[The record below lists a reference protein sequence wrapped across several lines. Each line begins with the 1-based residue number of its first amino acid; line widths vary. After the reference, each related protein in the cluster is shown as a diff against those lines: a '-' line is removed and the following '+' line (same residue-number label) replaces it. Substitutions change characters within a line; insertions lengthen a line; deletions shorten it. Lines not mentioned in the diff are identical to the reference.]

1 LAAGSEEDEMNQALY
16 FGGAS
21 GFSVKAYAPRRHS
34 GRTVGGSGRSPLLF
48 SGFRRLHA
56 ESPGGWKFHFAKRV
70 GLVLLSAIVCSCA
83 AVQAETK
90 MTIAYSSIGPM
101 ATGVWMAKESGAF
114 NRYGIQADIIL
125 ITSGPVAVQS
135 LIGGDLQAV
144 SAASNAVINAILNGA
159 PIIAV
164 GGTANRP
171 YHRLFV
177 QPEINRL
184 EDLRGKTLGVT
195 RFGSIT
201 DNLTRILLRRNGLE
215 GAANVRQM
223 GGTIEVAAAF
233 QNRLIAGAVTSELRV
248 TPPSQP
254 KILVR
259 LVDMGIPYS
268 MNMIAVQRE
277 YYRRNP
283 EAVEKMVRAYAEG
296 IAFMNQNKERAI
308 KIITKYSRLSD
319 PRMIEEHYNDSV
331 SYLDRIPRAEP
342 EAVQTILEFMG
353 KKGMP
358 VETFQDNA
366 IVEKLTREGFFDKLY
381 KKS

>member
-1 LAAGSEEDEMNQALY
+1 MKHAVY
-16 FGGAS
+16 FGGTF
-21 GFSVKAYAPRRHS
+21 GFSVNRYSSQRDRV
-34 GRTVGGSGRSPLLF
+34 RTVGATGWSPLLLVALC
-48 SGFRRLHA
+48 SIVLTCAPAHA
-56 ESPGGWKFHFAKRV
+56 
-70 GLVLLSAIVCSCA
+70 
-83 AVQAETK
+83 QTK
-90 MTIAYSSIGPM
+90 MTVAYSSIGPM

-114 NRYGIQADIIL
+114 EKYGIQGDIIL

-135 LIGGDLQAV
+135 LIGGDLNAV
-144 SAASNAVINAILNGA
+144 SAASNAVINAVLNGA

-164 GGTANRP
+164 GGTANKP

-184 EDLRGKTLGVT
+184 EDLRGKSLGVT

-201 DNLTRILLRRNGLE
+201 DNLTRILLRKHGLE
-215 GAANVRQM
+215 GAVNVRQM

-277 YYRRNP
+277 YYKRHP
-283 EAVEKMVRAYAEG
+283 EAVENMVRAYADG
-296 IAFMNQNKERAI
+296 LAFMHRNKERAL
-308 KIITKYSRLSD
+308 KIIAKYSRLTDS
-319 PRMIEEHYNDSV
+319 RMIEDFYNDSAT
-331 SYLDRIPRAEP
+331 YLDRIPRAEP
-342 EAVQTILEFMG
+342 EAVQTILEFSG
-353 KKGMP
+353 KKGVP

-366 IVEKLTREGFFDKLY
+366 IIDKLTREGFFDKLY

>member
-1 LAAGSEEDEMNQALY
+1 MKQTPTTKILFIFLCI
-16 FGGAS
+16 F
-21 GFSVKAYAPRRHS
+21 FSSVVVHAQTKT
-34 GRTVGGSGRSPLLF
+34 TV
-48 SGFRRLHA
+48 
-56 ESPGGWKFHFAKRV
+56 
-70 GLVLLSAIVCSCA
+70 
-83 AVQAETK
+83 
-90 MTIAYSSIGPM
+90 AYSSIGPM
-101 ATGVWMAKESGAF
+101 ATGIWMAKESGAF
-114 NRYGIQADIIL
+114 EKYGIQADIIL
-125 ITSGPVAVQS
+125 ITSGPVAVQA
-135 LIGGDLQAV
+135 LIGGDLHVV
-144 SAASNAVINAILNGA
+144 SAASNAVINAVLNGA

-177 QPEINRL
+177 QPEINRM
-184 EDLRGKTLGVT
+184 EDLRGKALGVT

-201 DNLTRILLRRNGLE
+201 DNLTRILLRKNGLE
-215 GAANVRQM
+215 GAVNVRQM

-233 QNRLIAGAVTSELRV
+233 QNRLIADAVTSELRV

-283 EAVEKMVRAYAEG
+283 DAVENMVRAYADG
-296 IAFMNQNKERAI
+296 IAFMNRQKERGL
-308 KIITKYSRLSD
+308 KIITKYSRLTD
-319 PRMIEEHYNDSV
+319 PKMIEEHYNDSV
-331 SYLDRIPRAEP
+331 TYLERIPKAEP

-353 KKGMP
+353 KKGIP
-358 VETFQDNA
+358 AETFQDNS

>member
-1 LAAGSEEDEMNQALY
+1 MVYRLFQLAFLLALY
-16 FGGAS
+16 VVSS
-21 GFSVKAYAPRRHS
+21 GV
-34 GRTVGGSGRSPLLF
+34 
-48 SGFRRLHA
+48 
-56 ESPGGWKFHFAKRV
+56 
-70 GLVLLSAIVCSCA
+70 A
-83 AVQAETK
+83 AAQTK
-90 MTIAYSSIGPM
+90 MTVAYSSIGPM
-101 ATGVWMAKESGAF
+101 ATGVWMAKDSGAF
-114 NRYGIQADIIL
+114 DRNGIQADIIL
-125 ITSGPVAVQS
+125 ITSGPVSVQS

-144 SAASNAVINAILNGA
+144 SAASNAAINAILSGA

-177 QPEINRL
+177 QPEITRL

-215 GAANVRQM
+215 GAVNVRQM

-296 IAFMNQNKERAI
+296 IAFMNHNKERAI
-308 KIITKYSRLSD
+308 NIITKYSRLSD
-319 PRMIEEHYNDSV
+319 PQMIEDHYNDSV
-331 SYLDRIPRAEP
+331 TYLERIPRAEP
-342 EAVQTILEFMG
+342 EGVQTILDFSG
-353 KKGMP
+353 KKGVTM
-358 VETFQDNA
+358 ETLMDNS
-366 IVEKLTREGFFDKLY
+366 IVDKLTREGFFDKLY

>member
-1 LAAGSEEDEMNQALY
+1 MRSKYAVVTLALAFLAA
-16 FGGAS
+16 
-21 GFSVKAYAPRRHS
+21 SVA
-34 GRTVGGSGRSPLLF
+34 
-48 SGFRRLHA
+48 
-56 ESPGGWKFHFAKRV
+56 FAKSVR
-70 GLVLLSAIVCSCA
+70 A
-83 AVQAETK
+83 QTK
-90 MTIAYSSIGPM
+90 MTVAYSSIGPM
-101 ATGVWMAKESGAF
+101 AAGVWMAKESGAF
-114 NRYGIQADIIL
+114 EKYGIQADILL
-125 ITSGPVAVQS
+125 ITSGPVSVQA
-135 LIGGDLQAV
+135 LIGGDLHVV
-144 SAASNAVINAILNGA
+144 SAASNAVINAVLNGA

-177 QPEINRL
+177 QPEINRM
-184 EDLRGKTLGVT
+184 EDLRGKALGVT

-201 DNLTRILLRRNGLE
+201 DNLSRILLRKHGLE
-215 GAANVRQM
+215 GAVNVRQM

-248 TPPSQP
+248 SPPSQP

-268 MNMIAVQRE
+268 MNMIAVQKE

-283 EAVEKMVRAYAEG
+283 EPVENMVRAYVDG
-296 IAFMNQNKERAI
+296 LAFMHRNKERAL
-308 KIITKYSRLSD
+308 KIIAKYSRLND
-319 PRMIEEHYNDSV
+319 AKLIEQFYDDAMT
-331 SYLDRIPRAEP
+331 YLDRIPRAEP

-353 KKGMP
+353 KKGIP

-366 IVEKLTREGFFDKLY
+366 VVDKLTKEGFFEKIY

>member
-1 LAAGSEEDEMNQALY
+1 LT
-16 FGGAS
+16 FW
-21 GFSVKAYAPRRHS
+21 
-34 GRTVGGSGRSPLLF
+34 
-48 SGFRRLHA
+48 RLIL
-56 ESPGGWKFHFAKRV
+56 G
-70 GLVLLSAIVCSCA
+70 VLLSAALS
-83 AVQAETK
+83 AVGHAQTR

-114 NRYGIQADIIL
+114 DKYGIQADVIL
-125 ITSGPVAVQS
+125 ITSGPVSVQA

-177 QPEINRL
+177 HPEINRL

-201 DNLTRILLRRNGLE
+201 DNLTRILLRRNALE
-215 GAANVRQM
+215 GAVNVRQM

-233 QNRLIAGAVTSELRV
+233 QNGLIAGAVTSELRV
-248 TPPSQP
+248 TPPSQA

-283 EAVEKMVRAYAEG
+283 EAVEGMVKAYAEG

-308 KIITKYSRLSD
+308 KIITKYSRLTD
-319 PRMIEEHYNDSV
+319 PRMIDDHYNDSV
-331 SYLDRIPRAEP
+331 RYLDRIPRAEP

-353 KKGMP
+353 KRGIA
-358 VETFQDNA
+358 VETFQDNS

-381 KKS
+381 KKPS

>member
-1 LAAGSEEDEMNQALY
+1 MNCV
-16 FGGAS
+16 FEFVGAS
-21 GFSVKAYAPRRHS
+21 GFQRKKYSPQRRGGRRGRRIFCQQIFTQRSQRLCGESLRILKLHFVTWIGIIALTSIVFAYGAA
-34 GRTVGGSGRSPLLF
+34 
-48 SGFRRLHA
+48 HA
-56 ESPGGWKFHFAKRV
+56 
-70 GLVLLSAIVCSCA
+70 
-83 AVQAETK
+83 QTK

-114 NRYGIQADIIL
+114 EKYGLQADIIL

-135 LIGGDLQAV
+135 LIGGDLQVV
-144 SAASNAVINAILNGA
+144 SAASNAVVNAVLNGA

-184 EDLRGKTLGVT
+184 EDLRGKSLGVT

-201 DNLTRILLRRNGLE
+201 DNLSRILLRKNGLE
-215 GAANVRQM
+215 GAVNVRQM

-283 EAVEKMVRAYAEG
+283 EALENMVRAYADG
-296 IAFMNQNKERAI
+296 LAFMHRQKERAL
-308 KIITKYSRLSD
+308 KIIAKYSRLTD
-319 PRMIEEHYNDSV
+319 TRMIDDFYSDAAT
-331 SYLDRIPRAEP
+331 YLDRIPRAEP

-353 KKGMP
+353 KKGIP
-358 VETFQDNA
+358 AETFQDNS